1 MTKRNAKRILSEA
14 AAHIGNEVIVIAP
27 GVEGAGYFATSISV
41 GSLQAVERNIVLV
54 NEAMKKL
61 KQWHRRLLQEESTM
75 AKKMAVGAT
84 ATETKLGKNMKTVKA
99 VKVPTKKSFGN
110 PGKPVK
116 GALANKK

>member
-14 AAHIGNEVIVIAP
+14 ASHIGNEVIVIAP

-41 GSLQAVERNIVLV
+41 GSSQAVERNIVLV

-75 AKKMAVGAT
+75 AGKGTTGPT
-84 ATETKLGKNMKTVKA
+84 ATEVKLGANMKKVKSK
-99 VKVPTKKSFGN
+99 KVPSKGSFGN

-116 GALANKK
+116 GAMKKGC

>member
-1 MTKRNAKRILSEA
+1 MTKRNAKRTLSKA

-41 GSLQAVERNIVLV
+41 GSSQAVERNIVLV
-54 NEAMKKL
+54 NEALKKL

-75 AKKMAVGAT
+75 AGKGTKGPT
-84 ATETKLGKNMKTVKA
+84 ATEVPIGKNMKKVKDK
-99 VKVPTKKSFGN
+99 KVPEKKAFGN